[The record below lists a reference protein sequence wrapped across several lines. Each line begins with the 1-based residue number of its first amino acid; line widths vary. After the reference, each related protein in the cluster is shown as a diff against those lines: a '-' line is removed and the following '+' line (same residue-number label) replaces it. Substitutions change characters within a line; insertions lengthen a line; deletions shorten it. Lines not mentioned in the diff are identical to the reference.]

1 MHLFTPASGNCQW
14 HFGGVGIEFG
24 YMDVNQIMNRLNLH
38 SEIVAVVI
46 VAIAI
51 MLVLYLNRRRLGL
64 RFREWRLQHCL
75 NQIGSEQLRDM
86 VCADGLEGVYRI
98 DRLALTRD
106 AIVVIAY
113 KPYVGNIYCAERI
126 AEWTQVIGQKSFKF
140 ENPLFELDNQLTALT
155 LALGKVPLKGYLFF
169 SHSAVFPK
177 GHPDSVMQPDSI
189 PEHFLR
195 GQKQDIKPEVRAAWE
210 HLKWQQAN
218 AVSDREMGVKT

>member
-1 MHLFTPASGNCQW
+1 
-14 HFGGVGIEFG
+14 
-24 YMDVNQIMNRLNLH
+24 MDVNQSINRVNLQ
-38 SEIVAVVI
+38 SEIVVFVI

-51 MLVLYLNRRRLGL
+51 LLILYLNRRHLQL

-75 NQIGSEQLRDM
+75 NQIGSEQLRDL
-86 VCADGLEGVYRI
+86 VCADGLEGAYKI
-98 DRLALTRD
+98 DRIALTRD

-140 ENPLFELDNQLTALT
+140 ENPLFELENQLTALT
-155 LALGKVPLKGYLFF
+155 LALGNVPLKGYLFF
-169 SHSAVFPK
+169 SHSTVFPK

-195 GQKQDIKPEVRAAWE
+195 DQKHDIKQDVRAAWE

-218 AVSDREMGVKT
+218 AKGDREMGVKT

>member
-1 MHLFTPASGNCQW
+1 M
-14 HFGGVGIEFG
+14 E
-24 YMDVNQIMNRLNLH
+24 VNQTINRLNLH
-38 SEIVAVVI
+38 SEIVAIVI
-46 VAIAI
+46 VTIAALLI
-51 MLVLYLNRRRLGL
+51 LYLNRKRLQL

-75 NQIGSEQLRDM
+75 NQIGSEQLRDQI
-86 VCADGLEGVYRI
+86 CADGLEGFYKI

-113 KPYVGNIYCAERI
+113 KPYVGNIYCADRI

-155 LALGKVPLKGYLFF
+155 LTLGDVPLKGYLFF

-195 GQKQDIKPEVRAAWE
+195 DQKQDIKQDVRAAWE
-210 HLKWQQAN
+210 HLKWHQSN
-218 AVSDREMGVKT
+218 AASAGEMSVKT

>member
-1 MHLFTPASGNCQW
+1 M
-14 HFGGVGIEFG
+14 E
-24 YMDVNQIMNRLNLH
+24 VNQSMDRLNLQ
-38 SEIVAVVI
+38 SEIVAFVI

-51 MLVLYLNRRRLGL
+51 VLILYLNRRPLQL

-75 NQIGSEQLRDM
+75 NQIGAEQLRDLIFP
-86 VCADGLEGVYRI
+86 DGLEGFYKI
-98 DRLALTRD
+98 ERLALTRD

-155 LALGKVPLKGYLFF
+155 LALGDVPLKGYLFF
-169 SHSAVFPK
+169 SHSAIFPK
-177 GHPDSVMQPDSI
+177 GHPDSVLQPDSI
-189 PEHFLR
+189 PEHFL
-195 GQKQDIKPEVRAAWE
+195 GDQKQDIKQDVQAAWE

-218 AVSDREMGVKT
+218 AASDRGMGVKT

>member
-1 MHLFTPASGNCQW
+1 M
-14 HFGGVGIEFG
+14 E
-24 YMDVNQIMNRLNLH
+24 VNQSMNRLNLQ
-38 SEIVAVVI
+38 SEIVALVI

-51 MLVLYLNRRRLGL
+51 LLIVYLNRWHLQL

-75 NQIGSEQLRDM
+75 NEIGSEQLRDQI
-86 VCADGLEGVYRI
+86 CADGLEGTYKI

-140 ENPLFELDNQLTALT
+140 ENPLFELENQLTALT
-155 LALGKVPLKGYLFF
+155 LALGNVPLKGYLFF
-169 SHSAVFPK
+169 SHSAAFPK

-189 PEHFLR
+189 PEHFLHD
-195 GQKQDIKPEVRAAWE
+195 QKQDIKQDVRAAWE

-218 AVSDREMGVKT
+218 AARAREMGVKT

>member
-1 MHLFTPASGNCQW
+1 M
-14 HFGGVGIEFG
+14 E
-24 YMDVNQIMNRLNLH
+24 VNQSMNPLNLQ
-38 SEIVAVVI
+38 SEIVAFVI
-46 VAIAI
+46 LAIAI
-51 MLVLYLNRRRLGL
+51 LLVLYLNRRSLQL
-64 RFREWRLQHCL
+64 RFREWRLQRCL
-75 NQIGSEQLRDM
+75 NQIGSEQLRDQIF
-86 VCADGLEGVYRI
+86 ADGLEGFYKI

-113 KPYVGNIYCAERI
+113 KPYVGNIYCADRI

-155 LALGKVPLKGYLFF
+155 LALGDVPLKGYLFF

-195 GQKQDIKPEVRAAWE
+195 DQKQDIKQDVRAAWE
-210 HLKWQQAN
+210 HLKWHQAN
-218 AVSDREMGVKT
+218 AASADEMGVKT

>member
-1 MHLFTPASGNCQW
+1 M
-14 HFGGVGIEFG
+14 E
-24 YMDVNQIMNRLNLH
+24 VNQSINRLNLQ
-38 SEIVAVVI
+38 SEIVAFVI

-51 MLVLYLNRRRLGL
+51 LLIVYLNRRHLQL

-75 NQIGSEQLRDM
+75 NQIGSEQLRDLA
-86 VCADGLEGVYRI
+86 CDDGLEGFYKI
-98 DRLALTRD
+98 DRIALTRD
-106 AIVVIAY
+106 AIVVIAF
-113 KPYVGNIYCAERI
+113 KPYVGNIYCAESI

-155 LALGKVPLKGYLFF
+155 LALGNVSLKGYLFF

-177 GHPDSVMQPDSI
+177 GHPASVMQPDSI

-195 GQKQDIKPEVRAAWE
+195 DQKQNIKQDVRAAWE

-218 AVSDREMGVKT
+218 AASDHEMGVKT

>member
-1 MHLFTPASGNCQW
+1 M
-14 HFGGVGIEFG
+14 E
-24 YMDVNQIMNRLNLH
+24 VNQSMAPLNLQ
-38 SEIVAVVI
+38 SEIVAFVI

-51 MLVLYLNRRRLGL
+51 LLVLYLNRRRLQL
-64 RFREWRLQHCL
+64 RFREWRLQRCL
-75 NQIGSEQLRDM
+75 NQIGSEQLRDQ
-86 VCADGLEGVYRI
+86 VCADGLEGFYKI

-155 LALGKVPLKGYLFF
+155 LALGDVPLKGYLFF

-195 GQKQDIKPEVRAAWE
+195 DQKQDIKQDVRAAWE

-218 AVSDREMGVKT
+218 AANAREMGVKT